1 MATAWCHSH
10 QHRRHGVRAAVEP
23 RRPHDGRWSGIT
35 GNAVRQLDTLDPANV
50 HERGPSL
57 QPPVGRT
64 LSGAATIS
72 HDGRLVTAGTTEG
85 GVIIW
90 DFGTAGAP
98 RLVTSPFPAVS
109 GLVGALAFG
118 PDSRWLAVGS
128 TDNPQV
134 ALLDLQQP
142 GTPRVL
148 AELDPGN
155 LAQAVAVSANGAVLA
170 VATAATDVV
179 LWDVS
184 AGPGSPR
191 QLARLGGFSATVQAV
206 AFSPDSRTLA
216 AGSADKSVQL
226 WDVADP
232 SVPHEFTR
240 QRAVDLGSRRP
251 LLSGPISRPRR
262 LSGPRQR
269 CRLRPR

>member
-10 QHRRHGVRAAVEP
+10 QHRRHDIRAAVEP
-23 RRPHDGRWSGIT
+23 RRPH
-35 GNAVRQLDTLDPANV
+35 AV
-50 HERGPSL
+50 
-57 QPPVGRT
+57 
-64 LSGAATIS
+64 GAATIS

-90 DFGTAGAP
+90 DIGTAGAP

-118 PDSRWLAVGS
+118 PDNRWLAVGS
-128 TDNPQV
+128 KDNPQV

-170 VATAATDVV
+170 LATAATDVV

-191 QLARLGGFSATVQAV
+191 QLARLGGFGATVQAV
-206 AFSPDSRTLA
+206 AFSPIPA
-216 AGSADKSVQL
+216 H
-226 WDVADP
+226 WPPVAP
-232 SVPHEFTR
+232 TN
-240 QRAVDLGSRRP
+240 
-251 LLSGPISRPRR
+251 
-262 LSGPRQR
+262 R
-269 CRLRPR
+269 CNCGT

>member
-1 MATAWCHSH
+1 MPTVIAPSSPVRSTGWSGSGHCLVPLPSAPKARYSCCSRAETAARCRGGHDQPRRSSRH
-10 QHRRHGVRAAVEP
+10 GRNDRGRRHHLGHRYSWCAA
-23 RRPHDGRWSGIT
+23 
-35 GNAVRQLDTLDPANV
+35 
-50 HERGPSL
+50 
-57 QPPVGRT
+57 
-64 LSGAATIS
+64 
-72 HDGRLVTAGTTEG
+72 AG
-85 GVIIW
+85 
-90 DFGTAGAP
+90 D
-98 RLVTSPFPAVS
+98 
-109 GLVGALAFG
+109 LAF
-118 PDSRWLAVGS
+118 SRGQRLGRRAGIRSGQSLACSG

-134 ALLDLQQP
+134 ALLDPQQP

-191 QLARLGGFSATVQAV
+191 QLARLGGFGATVQAV
-206 AFSPDSRTLA
+206 AFSPDLRTLA

-251 LLSGPISRPRR
+251 LLSNPISRPRR

>member
-1 MATAWCHSH
+1 VATAWCHSH
-10 QHRRHGVRAAVEP
+10 QHRRHDIRAAVEP
-23 RRPHDGRWSGIT
+23 RRPH
-35 GNAVRQLDTLDPANV
+35 AV
-50 HERGPSL
+50 
-57 QPPVGRT
+57 
-64 LSGAATIS
+64 GAATIS

-90 DFGTAGAP
+90 DIGTAGAP

-118 PDSRWLAVGS
+118 PDNRWLAVGS
-128 TDNPQV
+128 KDNPQV

-170 VATAATDVV
+170 LATAATDVV
-179 LWDVS
+179 LWDVP

-191 QLARLGGFSATVQAV
+191 QLARLGGFGATVQAV
-206 AFSPDSRTLA
+206 GLQPRF
-216 AGSADKSVQL
+216 
-226 WDVADP
+226 
-232 SVPHEFTR
+232 PHT
-240 QRAVDLGSRRP
+240 GRR
-251 LLSGPISRPRR
+251 
-262 LSGPRQR
+262 
-269 CRLRPR
+269 